1 MHKFIK
7 LTLIISSIYAN
18 FLFANV
24 PQIIPNGDCAVFNR
38 YKEINYDSNQVA
50 DQIQQCLDHSSKPK
64 NIVIHNVSFAP
75 LISINQ
81 TITINRDVGIF
92 TYSES
97 DYPEAEFKQGFI
109 INAQN
114 VSLSDLKISRSTSPA
129 IEVKATNGGE
139 YQFANLKVTSSG
151 AGDGI
156 SVDTAKRVSL
166 INTKIQAGQIPF
178 KVKKADFVKVQE
190 STLEATSLN
199 VGLKLGEKTLFE
211 NHKVKNVDISYST
224 INGRIAVELNSD
236 DILIQKSTI
245 EGVVDGVGV
254 HQANSIIISNSNITA
269 RSGGIGMNGTI
280 TAAINL
286 KDVADVKI
294 LGTIIQG
301 TTDFNAVGS
310 RAIEL
315 GEGTT
320 KALINQSCLNG
331 GNHNIGIS
339 NKNSKTIN
347 IKNSNFTNWHRGG
360 IFKGYAIAF
369 ENNAIITAT
378 QSCFNSDEA
387 LKNKGLSTFNGNFW
401 KDENDKKN
409 DTSPLTECPKENDCK
424 IKVSL
429 VYDFRFDVC
438 NYDKDKKVENFADYE
453 NGIARNLNVE
463 NQGMVCQASKF
474 DKNSTQETQTPTN
487 FSKDMTL
494 SRIKVN
500 QISNQLSKDASLL
513 FWVKTTL
520 KGKRWGGLP
529 KWAGPYLQP
538 ALFGKD
544 GPGINDIFW
553 GWFGPQGKI
562 GFAIGN
568 VRDFQSKK
576 PISDNKWHHVAFT
589 RNAITNEV
597 KIYIDGVFNK
607 KRKFNKNNRPTIRY
621 TEMGWNETSVY
632 DAKRFK
638 NVGIDSTRQFF
649 GDLDELKIYDGV
661 IDENKIQ
668 EIYNNEKQGK
678 SYDGTTRKCPVC
690 IVFDA
695 ADPNIDTSIRD
706 IADKEKDKIFS
717 LRVFP
722 QKSKDDR
729 SLILYTGSVCAYIVD
744 ANTGKMISERKY
756 EKQVNNKYFET
767 IGFKGV
773 KATPSARIK
782 MIYSS
787 ELGLSCSELE
797 ANNDGIS
804 YSSDDFAIIEKKN
817 YKFDAWDT
825 FRDMNDRN
833 ISTKIINKEFSINL
847 HTLNETNTALQNYK
861 GTICA
866 GVYDNA
872 NLISQQQKVFF
883 NDINTS
889 EVKFSVQKASKNA
902 RVKIFW
908 IDEKDVNCPAANSL
922 SQTFSSDNFAIRPNK
937 FQITAPSDITSGKE
951 FALAF
956 QALDI
961 ANNKSSA
968 YDETENTSFRVDYN
982 FTKAGCVLGSF
993 TPSIKGFS
1001 FTNGEKILN
1010 TKYSEISKLDIN
1022 ISDEKLPCDDKFA
1035 KVDCKDKNIS
1045 SHFSTDDISIGT
1057 ANLQIEPKVAKFDA
1071 NLSLKNFENGKFTYF
1086 ANPATED
1093 TSMKMRAKLKAKLK
1107 ALNDEGAEL
1116 LNFDKNCSAI
1126 DGNLSLSPKTPF
1138 PLSITIDDN
1147 ITRVH
1152 NTNLN
1157 INKNHFTEGKAEI
1170 DYKINFARMY
1180 NKPINP
1186 YFLEFDTSTK
1196 VKFGTISI
1204 NQKQDGNAT
1213 FYYGK
1218 IKAYDTQT
1226 FAKDINSPVEIEVY
1240 DKTRGAHTKNLGFK
1254 ENSLYWF
1261 RNLYDTNLSSGKV
1274 ISANDTNIS
1283 KPLTFSGEKLEV
1295 TPENKTIAGTQDLK
1309 IKVKNTS
1316 KIQERTLH
1324 INNTKWLWN
1333 GIDPYSYASG
1343 STCKEHICIKFSFQK
1358 VMANPTNATNPK
1370 QWLESGEIKGSDLDV
1385 ENLQQNPTNTTRD
1398 RGVKVFR

>member
-1 MHKFIK
+1 MRKFIK

-24 PQIIPNGDCAVFNR
+24 PQIVSNGDCAVFNH
-38 YKEINYDSNQVA
+38 YKGQNYNSNQVA
-50 DQIQQCLDHSSKPK
+50 DQIQKCLDHKSKLK
-64 NIVIHNVSFAP
+64 NIVIHNTKDYDP
-75 LISINQ
+75 ISINRTF
-81 TITINRDVGIF
+81 TIKRDIF
-92 TYSES
+92 IYTYSETN
-97 DYPEAEFKQGFI
+97 YPKAEFKQGFI
-109 INAQN
+109 IEAQN
-114 VSLSDLKISRSTSPA
+114 VSLSDLKISRSLYTP
-129 IEVKATNGGE
+129 IEVKVPNGGN
-139 YQFANLKVTSSG
+139 YKFANLEIEGSSVS
-151 AGDGI
+151 DGI
-156 SVDTAKRVSL
+156 RVDTAKRVSL
-166 INTKIQAGQIPF
+166 INTKIQTGAIPF
-178 KVKKADFVKVQE
+178 KVKEADFVKVQE
-190 STLEATSLN
+190 STLKTTGMN
-199 VGLKLGEKTLFE
+199 TGLKLGE
-211 NHKVKNVDISYST
+211 NAKVKNVDISYSN
-224 INGRIAVELNSD
+224 ISGRIGVELNSD

-245 EGVVDGVGV
+245 EGGLDGVGV
-254 HQANSIIISNSNITA
+254 HQANSIIISNSNIKA
-269 RSGGIGMNGTI
+269 RNGGSGMNGAI

-294 LGTIIQG
+294 LGTTIQG
-301 TTDFNAVGS
+301 STDFNAVGT
-310 RAIEL
+310 RAVEL
-315 GEGTT
+315 GAGTT
-320 KALINQSCLNG
+320 NALIKESCING

-339 NKNSKTIN
+339 NKNNKTIN
-347 IKNSNFTNWHRGG
+347 IKNSNFSNWHRGSI
-360 IFKGYAIAF
+360 IFPGYAIAF
-369 ENNAIITAT
+369 ENNAIITST
-378 QSCFNSDEA
+378 QSCFNSNKA

-401 KDENDKKN
+401 QDSNDRAF
-409 DTSPLTECPKENDCK
+409 DTSPLAKCPKENDCK
-424 IKVSL
+424 VKASL

-438 NYDKDKKVENFADYE
+438 NYEKSKKVENFAIYE
-453 NGIARNLNVE
+453 DGISRNLNVE
-463 NQGMVCQASKF
+463 KKGMVCQASKF
-474 DKNSTQETQTPTN
+474 DKKSTQETQTPTN

-494 SRIKVN
+494 PRIKVER
-500 QISNQLSKDASLL
+500 ISNQLSKDATLL

-520 KGKRWGGLP
+520 RGKPWHGLP
-529 KWAGPYLQP
+529 RWAGPYLQP

-568 VRDFQSKK
+568 VKKFQSNR

-589 RNAITNEV
+589 RNSETNVV
-597 KIYIDGVFNK
+597 KIYIDGALNK
-607 KRKFNKNNRPTIRY
+607 TRKFNKRNRPTIKY
-621 TEMGWNETSVY
+621 TEIGWNETSVY
-632 DAKRFK
+632 DATRFK

-649 GDLDELKIYDGV
+649 GDLDELKIYDG
-661 IDENKIQ
+661 ILKAKEIR
-668 EIYNNEKQGK
+668 EIYNNEKKGLN
-678 SYDGTTRKCPVC
+678 YDGEKRKCPVC

-695 ADPNIDTSIRD
+695 GDPIGNDTTARD
-706 IADKEKDKIFS
+706 IADKNINQIYS

-729 SLILYTGSVCAYIVD
+729 SLILYTGSVCAYMVD
-744 ANTGKMISERKY
+744 DSTGKMVSERKY

-787 ELGLSCSELE
+787 ELGLTCSELE
-797 ANNDGIS
+797 ANNEGIS

-825 FRDMNDRN
+825 FRDINDRN

-847 HTLNETNTALQNYK
+847 HTLNETNKALQNYK

-889 EVKFSVQKASKNA
+889 EVKFKVQKASKNA

-908 IDEKDVNCPAANSL
+908 IDDSNTNCPAANS
-922 SQTFSSDNFAIRPNK
+922 SNQTFSSDNFAIRPNK

-951 FALAF
+951 FDLAF
-956 QALDI
+956 QALDET
-961 ANNKSSA
+961 NNKSSA

-982 FTKAGCVLGSF
+982 ITKADCVLGSF
-993 TPSIKGFS
+993 SPDIKGFS
-1001 FTNGEKILN
+1001 FTNGEKTFK
-1010 TKYSEISKLDIN
+1010 TKYSEIAKLDIN
-1022 ISDEKLPCDDKFA
+1022 ISDEKLPCDEKFA

-1045 SHFSTDDISIGT
+1045 SHFSTNDISIGT
-1057 ANLQIEPKVAKFDA
+1057 AFLQIDPKVAKIDA
-1071 NLSLKNFENGKFTYF
+1071 NLSLRNFENGKFTYF
-1086 ANPATED
+1086 ANPSTED
-1093 TSMKMRAKLKAKLK
+1093 VNMSMRARLKAKFK

-1126 DGNLSLSPKTPF
+1126 DGSLTLNPKTPF
-1138 PLSITIDDN
+1138 PLNITIDDN

-1157 INKNHFTEGKAEI
+1157 INKNHFTQGKANI
-1170 DYKINFARMY
+1170 DYKINFARMH
-1180 NKPINP
+1180 NNPINP
-1186 YFLEFDTSTK
+1186 YFLEFDTSSA
-1196 VKFGTISI
+1196 VNFNTIPI
-1204 NQKQDGNAT
+1204 NQNQDGNAT

-1240 DKTRGAHTKNLGFK
+1240 DKTRGAYTKNLGFK

-1261 RNLYDTNLSSGKV
+1261 RNAYDTNLSSGKV
-1274 ISANDTNIS
+1274 ISANDTNINE
-1283 KPLTFSGEKLEV
+1283 PLAFGGEKLEV

-1316 KIQERTLH
+1316 TIQERTLH

-1333 GIDPYSYASG
+1333 GIDPYSYASD
-1343 STCKEHICIKFSFQK
+1343 STCKEHSCIKFSFQK
-1358 VMANPTNATNPK
+1358 VTANPTKPSNAK
-1370 QWLESGEIKGSDLDV
+1370 QWLESGEINGSDLDV